1 MIFGAAPAVEKGEK
15 LSQSETLRIETVNG
29 ARRRG
34 LQKKKETHTR
44 RPLARGIGPALLLR
58 SFVRRLAFDSS
69 KPFQQGANGKRRRK
83 STVLELP
90 SHVHHS
96 RHART
101 ALGGEVEKNMSF
113 LFGAGRGPNARNC
126 GHSSRAGAVSM
137 GPSGLDRSCSTIR
150 SSVRSHRIVGS
161 QPDLPRRH
169 HCRPAA
175 LPFGLPARPPR
186 PVWPHALARGGRSA
200 HLAGLRST
208 RSQLPSQPDPSG
220 RHPEQSQRAAPTR
233 S

>member
-1 MIFGAAPAVEKGEK
+1 
-15 LSQSETLRIETVNG
+15 
-29 ARRRG
+29 
-34 LQKKKETHTR
+34 
-44 RPLARGIGPALLLR
+44 LACH
-58 SFVRRLAFDSS
+58 SS

-150 SSVRSHRIVGS
+150 SSARSHRIVGS

-169 HCRPAA
+169 HCRPAV
-175 LPFGLPARPPR
+175 LPFGLLARSPR

-208 RSQLPSQPDPSG
+208 QSPLPSQPDSSG
-220 RHPEQSQRAAPTR
+220 RHPEQSQRAAPSR
-233 S
+233 SCFFCGDRPRRGGAGSTQQMPRRRARIVGPCIRWQEGGGRQGAARC